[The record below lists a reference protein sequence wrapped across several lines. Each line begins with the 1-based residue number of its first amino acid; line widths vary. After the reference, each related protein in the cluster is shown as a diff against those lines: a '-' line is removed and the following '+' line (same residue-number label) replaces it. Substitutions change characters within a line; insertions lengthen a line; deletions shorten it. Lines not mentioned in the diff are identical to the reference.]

1 MGEVISYHIYM
12 KTHQGVIKDHDDY
25 SQEEIKR
32 NSCVLMHI
40 LNHLGN
46 NLKEAEGNP
55 SYRKR
60 ERMRSKLA
68 LRQINKWI
76 KEYDKEIV

>member
-1 MGEVISYHIYM
+1 M
-12 KTHQGVIKDHDDY
+12 KSRQEVIKDHEDF
-25 SQEEIKR
+25 SEEQIKG

-40 LNHLGN
+40 LNHLNN
-46 NLKEAEGNP
+46 NLEEAEGNP

-76 KEYDKEIV
+76 KEYKADIEL